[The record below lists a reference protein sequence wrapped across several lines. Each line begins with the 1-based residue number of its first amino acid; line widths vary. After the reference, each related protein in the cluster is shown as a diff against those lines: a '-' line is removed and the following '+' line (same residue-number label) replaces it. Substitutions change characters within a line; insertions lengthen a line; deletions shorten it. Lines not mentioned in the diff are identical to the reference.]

1 MQTYLIPDII
11 HITEL
16 APCKYLILYV
26 QIPAF
31 QVCAAFFPTT

>member
-16 APCKYLILYV
+16 APCKNLILHV
-26 QIPAF
+26 QIPVF
-31 QVCAAFFPTT
+31 QVFAVK